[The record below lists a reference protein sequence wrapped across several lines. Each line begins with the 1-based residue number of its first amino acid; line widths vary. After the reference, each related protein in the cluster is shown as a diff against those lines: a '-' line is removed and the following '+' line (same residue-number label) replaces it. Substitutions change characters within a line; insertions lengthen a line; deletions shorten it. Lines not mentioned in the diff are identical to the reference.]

1 MLAAAAFCLGVL
13 CGMMVMA
20 VLSVSRS
27 QGDAGPV
34 MHPHQ

>member
-20 VLSVSRS
+20 VLSVVPSPLEN
-27 QGDAGPV
+27 DPV